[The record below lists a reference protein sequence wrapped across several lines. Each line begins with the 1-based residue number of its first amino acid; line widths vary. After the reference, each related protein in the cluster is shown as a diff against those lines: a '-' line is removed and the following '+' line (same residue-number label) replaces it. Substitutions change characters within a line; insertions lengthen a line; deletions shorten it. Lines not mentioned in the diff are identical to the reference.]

1 VKEDAAPLNAAFA
14 GKNIGREKYMA
25 TKSNA
30 NAIMQCS
37 FLSAF
42 ANDGTIDA
50 GELAML
56 GRPVNCPW
64 LRK

>member
-42 ANDGTIDA
+42 ANDRTIDA
-50 GELAML
+50 GELAM
-56 GRPVNCPW
+56 C
-64 LRK
+64 